1 MKAIVIEPVCP
12 LMSRPQLQCERA
24 DEVLAGMVVELLEE
38 AKPGWYLARA
48 PYRYEGYLQAEHV
61 LIGEHLVRR
70 WTERPKQVVLKGICD
85 VLSGPAV
92 ACFPLATLTRGA
104 LLSPVGTPNADGWL
118 RVELPDGREG

>member
-48 PYRYEGYLQAEHV
+48 
-61 LIGEHLVRR
+61 
-70 WTERPKQVVLKGICD
+70 RP
-85 VLSGPAV
+85 S
-92 ACFPLATLTRGA
+92 
-104 LLSPVGTPNADGWL
+104 
-118 RVELPDGREG
+118 